1 MLVPGDDDVLIAV
14 EAWQGTAAVGR
25 VTQAGTRAA
34 ALLDRRVLVG
44 ANDPC
49 GECDVCR
56 RGGAPVCPRG
66 RLRVVGPTT
75 IAAARWVVPLTD
87 ALALPGPT
95 AAAVAGDVAL
105 AYTLYARTNIAPRD
119 PVVIVGDSAVARFLD
134 QILVT
139 KGVTPVRAALGGT
152 DADARAS
159 VGVAI
164 AALGIGAKPW
174 RILAT
179 TPAAAARAAALTG
192 PRSTLTLVGP
202 VATLSGELVEREVM
216 MIGVARAHPDLIVEA
231 AALCV
236 KGDVDLAAGTSLTAE
251 DPTRSFVEL
260 VT

>member
-1 MLVPGDDDVLIAV
+1 MQAMGDDDVLVSV

-25 VTQAGTRAA
+25 VMQAGSRAT
-34 ALLDRRVLVG
+34 ALLERRVLIG
-44 ANDPC
+44 ASDPC

-75 IAAARWVVPLTD
+75 VAAARWVVPLTET
-87 ALALPGPT
+87 LALPGPH

-119 PVVIVGDSAVARFLD
+119 PVVVVGDTAVARFLD
-134 QILVT
+134 QILVS
-139 KGVTPVRAALGGT
+139 KGVTPVRAALTGT
-152 DADARAS
+152 DADVRSTVEA
-159 VGVAI
+159 AI
-164 AALGIGAKPW
+164 AAQGIGAKPW

-192 PRSTLTLVGP
+192 PRSTLTVVGP
-202 VATLSGELVEREVM
+202 VATLPGDLVEREVM

-236 KGDVDLAAGTSLTAE
+236 KGDIDLAAGTSFTAE
-251 DPTRSFVEL
+251 DPTRSYVEVL
-260 VT
+260 A